1 MGHADSHEFGSTE
14 FRGGGMLRL
23 DDLHNEQLGAVSLG
37 ELRGPS
43 YGLIRR
49 LGTVGPNHDASDG
62 AALKNS
68 FHNPDKPHR
77 R

>member
-1 MGHADSHEFGSTE
+1 
-14 FRGGGMLRL
+14 MLRL

-49 LGTVGPNHDASDG
+49 LGTVGPDHDSSDG